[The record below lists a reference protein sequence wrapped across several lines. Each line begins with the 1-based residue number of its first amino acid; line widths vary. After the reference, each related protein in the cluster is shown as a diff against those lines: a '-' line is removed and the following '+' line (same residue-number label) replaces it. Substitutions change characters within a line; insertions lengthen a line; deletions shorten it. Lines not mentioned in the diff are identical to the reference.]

1 MALIRARVRGL
12 MMDERSKSPIVVL
25 QEEEGERIL
34 PIWIGEAEAR
44 AIGIVLAGETLERPL
59 THDLAMTLVKSLKAR
74 IVSITITHLKDNT
87 FFAEIR
93 LDANGQQIL
102 VDARPSDS
110 IALALRAE
118 AAIYVDEA
126 VMSTGQAS
134 GWTAPPGEKT
144 EKDKAEELKKLLEN
158 MDPGD
163 FGRFG
168 I

>member
-1 MALIRARVRGL
+1 MALIRTRVRGL

-25 QEEEGERIL
+25 QEEDGDRIL

-59 THDLAMTLVKSLKAR
+59 THDLA

-126 VMSTGQAS
+126 VMSSGQAS